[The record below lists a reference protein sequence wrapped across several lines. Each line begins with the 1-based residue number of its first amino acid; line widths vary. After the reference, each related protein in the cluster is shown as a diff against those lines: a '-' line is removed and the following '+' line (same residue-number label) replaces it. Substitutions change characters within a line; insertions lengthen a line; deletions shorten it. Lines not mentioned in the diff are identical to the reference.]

1 MTKNII
7 LDVIAVLYRNGYT
20 VVALTCDLGTTNQAI
35 LKELEIDSVAEK
47 TAYGIYLKKQNTIL
61 NKVTNVV
68 KNMRV
73 DVTSKNAD
81 IKYIMT
87 NRLNQDMGASYDNP
101 TSLQFRYRLRW
112 YVLGKHSSD
121 VFTTGSNTCMQDSSD
136 EMCLTS
142 DIDFGDEEKE
152 EEREENK
159 EENADDYDEAEL
171 ILKNMQYDA
180 NNNIHSNRDFD
191 KDYLYEYM
199 KFEDENL
206 ENDDP

>member
-1 MTKNII
+1 M
-7 LDVIAVLYRNGYT
+7 
-20 VVALTCDLGTTNQAI
+20 GTTNQAI

-47 TAYGIYLKKQNTIL
+47 TVYSIYLKKQNTIL
-61 NKVTNVV
+61 NEVTNVV

-73 DVTSKNAD
+73 GKRKSLLPFHRGILLSNASLIRLYEDVTSKNAD

-152 EEREENK
+152 EERGE
-159 EENADDYDEAEL
+159 
-171 ILKNMQYDA
+171 
-180 NNNIHSNRDFD
+180 
-191 KDYLYEYM
+191 
-199 KFEDENL
+199 
-206 ENDDP
+206 